1 MDTSNNVRLQLQQ
14 QQARKSN
21 QNIQVYV
28 RVRPLNAR
36 KRCIRSAEVVDVLNP
51 REILTRHTLDSKLTK
66 KFTFD
71 RSFGPESK
79 QCDVYAVV
87 VSPLIEEV
95 LSGYNCT
102 VFAYGQT
109 GTEQNRTEIRL
120 KLAQGELL
128 VVAHPIPGSDAAW
141 RLLLQIVL
149 HAILELIAGTAY
161 LFIGVPSPF
170 DGAMKLLRFIG
181 GQICHGQ
188 DFVRLRRERLL
199 RFHVRGH
206 QLLLVVD

>member
-1 MDTSNNVRLQLQQ
+1 MDTSNNIRLQLQ

-36 KRCIRSAEVVDVLNP
+36 ERCIRSAEVVDVLNP

-109 GTEQNRTEIRL
+109 GTGKTHTMVGNETAEL
-120 KLAQGELL
+120 KSSWEDDSDVGIIPRALSHLFDELRMME
-128 VVAHPIPGSDAAW
+128 VEFTMRISY
-141 RLLLQIVL
+141 
-149 HAILELIAGTAY
+149 LELY
-161 LFIGVPSPF
+161 NEELCDLLFH
-170 DGAMKLLRFIG
+170 R
-181 GQICHGQ
+181 
-188 DFVRLRRERLL
+188 
-199 RFHVRGH
+199 
-206 QLLLVVD
+206 

>member
-21 QNIQVYV
+21 QNIQYDFHPC
-28 RVRPLNAR
+28 RPLNAR
-36 KRCIRSAEVVDVLNP
+36 ERCVRSAEVVDVLNP

-102 VFAYGQT
+102 VFAYGQ
-109 GTEQNRTEIRL
+109 
-120 KLAQGELL
+120 
-128 VVAHPIPGSDAAW
+128 
-141 RLLLQIVL
+141 
-149 HAILELIAGTAY
+149 
-161 LFIGVPSPF
+161 
-170 DGAMKLLRFIG
+170 
-181 GQICHGQ
+181 
-188 DFVRLRRERLL
+188 
-199 RFHVRGH
+199 
-206 QLLLVVD
+206 

>member
-1 MDTSNNVRLQLQQ
+1 MDRRNEGGGWERAYRCPLTDRYLERAFLSRL
-14 QQARKSN
+14 A
-21 QNIQVYV
+21 V
-28 RVRPLNAR
+28 RVSAPSTGRRSPNKYDFHPCRPLNAR

-109 GTEQNRTEIRL
+109 DTEQN
-120 KLAQGELL
+120 
-128 VVAHPIPGSDAAW
+128 
-141 RLLLQIVL
+141 
-149 HAILELIAGTAY
+149 
-161 LFIGVPSPF
+161 
-170 DGAMKLLRFIG
+170 
-181 GQICHGQ
+181 
-188 DFVRLRRERLL
+188 
-199 RFHVRGH
+199 
-206 QLLLVVD
+206 

>member
-36 KRCIRSAEVVDVLNP
+36 ERCIRLYAEVVDVLNP

-71 RSFGPESK
+71 RSFGLESK

-87 VSPLIEEV
+87 CRP
-95 LSGYNCT
+95 
-102 VFAYGQT
+102 
-109 GTEQNRTEIRL
+109 
-120 KLAQGELL
+120 
-128 VVAHPIPGSDAAW
+128 
-141 RLLLQIVL
+141 
-149 HAILELIAGTAY
+149 
-161 LFIGVPSPF
+161 
-170 DGAMKLLRFIG
+170 
-181 GQICHGQ
+181 
-188 DFVRLRRERLL
+188 
-199 RFHVRGH
+199 
-206 QLLLVVD
+206 

>member
-1 MDTSNNVRLQLQQ
+1 MASLVADVAMSRAWIRTPLRLMSLQ

-36 KRCIRSAEVVDVLNP
+36 ERCIRSAEVVDVLNP

-109 GTEQNRTEIRL
+109 GTEQNRTDIR
-120 KLAQGELL
+120 
-128 VVAHPIPGSDAAW
+128 
-141 RLLLQIVL
+141 
-149 HAILELIAGTAY
+149 
-161 LFIGVPSPF
+161 
-170 DGAMKLLRFIG
+170 
-181 GQICHGQ
+181 
-188 DFVRLRRERLL
+188 
-199 RFHVRGH
+199 
-206 QLLLVVD
+206 